1 MAGDHNSLLLGC
13 SMKYFMLHISALMFA
28 SCAAGAALAQEP
40 IKIGIIQP
48 LTGSVAY
55 NGQAYVRGAKLA
67 VEERNAAGGVK
78 QRKVELQ
85 IEDGQCQPANSVNAA
100 EKLIQRNKVPVLA
113 GAFCSSAT
121 AAVMAVAEKYKVP
134 LLSGVSSKA
143 DLTEKGMKYFFR
155 SAETDKLMARTFS
168 KILANDLKLK
178 SVAYIGVND
187 DWGRGGVED
196 FETDLGQLGVKSVM
210 KEYFDHGTTDFYT
223 LLTKL
228 RALKPDGVFVAAET
242 QDGSILVKQL
252 KEFGIETKVFG
263 VGSWATA
270 DFIGLTGDASEGI
283 YAAVPYVA
291 NMKGTRNAD
300 FVSNYE
306 KKYKQLPGKYD
317 AAGYNAM
324 NILMQA
330 IERADAVEPEP
341 IRNALY
347 KTDYAAPNGRFQFTG
362 KGEGYG
368 FDTVLVQIQGGKT
381 HVVTQ
386 APTEKP

>member
-1 MAGDHNSLLLGC
+1 
-13 SMKYFMLHISALMFA
+13 MKYLTLHIVGTMLA
-28 SCAAGAALAQEP
+28 SSAALATESSDP
-40 IKIGIIQP
+40 IKIGVIQP

-55 NGQAYVRGAKLA
+55 NGQAYVKGAKLA
-67 VEERNAAGGVK
+67 VAQRNAEGGVNGHK
-78 QRKVELQ
+78 IELQ

-100 EKLIQRNKVPVLA
+100 EKLIQRNKVTVLA

-121 AAVMAVAEKYKVP
+121 AAIMAVAEKYKIP

-155 SAETDKLMARTFS
+155 SAETDRLMAKTFS
-168 KILANDLKLK
+168 KIIANDLKLK

-196 FETDLGQLGVKSVM
+196 FEENLSELGVKSVM

-228 RALKPDGVFVAAET
+228 RAQKPDGVFVAAET

-252 KEFGIETKVFG
+252 KEFGIDTKVFG
-263 VGSWATA
+263 VGSWATS
-270 DFIGLTGDASEGI
+270 DFIELTGDASEGI
-283 YAAVPYVA
+283 YAAVPYVS
-291 NMKGTRNAD
+291 NMKGERNAA
-300 FVSNYE
+300 FVKSFSE
-306 KKYKQLPGKYD
+306 EYKNLPGKYD
-317 AAGYNAM
+317 ASGYNSM

-330 IERADAVEPEP
+330 IEKAGSTEPDK
-341 IRNALY
+341 IRDALY
-347 KTDYAAPNGRFQFTG
+347 DTDYMAPNGQFKFTE

-381 HVVTQ
+381 TVITQ
-386 APTEKP
+386 TPTEKP